1 MYIITNVIH
10 YNYNEKSDW
19 SREFNQYT
27 TKCELDNGFIMST
40 SKSAWSLSPSSVEC
54 AQTFVNSERK
64 KIYHKTIIEF
74 SFRKTSCL
82 TSSDNYLISF
92 VRFNFYLLCLYTFFF
107 CKNVYFC
114 G

>member
-40 SKSAWSLSPSSVEC
+40 SKSAWSPSPSSV
-54 AQTFVNSERK
+54 
-64 KIYHKTIIEF
+64 
-74 SFRKTSCL
+74 
-82 TSSDNYLISF
+82 
-92 VRFNFYLLCLYTFFF
+92 
-107 CKNVYFC
+107 
-114 G
+114 